1 MTIFKTDL
9 QRAKDELQKAR
20 RRGFWFRFL
29 TLNLCSNAC
38 QIQKI
43 ERLVEK
49 CEKETA
55 RYDSLVK
62 RAKDLDDEI
71 LQTVLIDGVR
81 ISKNTFAD
89 FPTLGYPGYP
99 RDWEQLRVMVLSR
112 DNYECQEKNTYCNGP
127 LQIHHKIPLLKG
139 GTNSTD
145 NLLTLCLYHHCSM
158 HPHMRE
164 KYYGNL
170 RS

>member
-1 MTIFKTDL
+1 VGSVSFIVA
-9 QRAKDELQKAR
+9 QRA
-20 RRGFWFRFL
+20 
-29 TLNLCSNAC
+29 
-38 QIQKI
+38 QIEKI

-49 CEKETA
+49 CEKESI
-55 RYDSLVK
+55 RYDSLLLT
-62 RAKDLDDEI
+62 AKALDDEL

-89 FPTLGYPGYP
+89 FPTLGYAGYP
-99 RDWEQLRVMVLSR
+99 RDWEQLRLMVLGR
-112 DNYECQEKNTYCNGP
+112 DNYQCQGEDIYCDGP

-139 GTNSTD
+139 GANSLD
-145 NLLTLCLYHHCSM
+145 NLLTLCLYHHCCK

>member
-1 MTIFKTDL
+1 MTIFETDL
-9 QRAKDELQKAR
+9 QRAKHELQRTKR
-20 RRGFWFRFL
+20 KGRWFRLL
-29 TLNLCSNAC
+29 TFGLCSNAS
-38 QIQKI
+38 QIEKI

-49 CEKETA
+49 CEKEGI
-55 RYDSLVK
+55 RYDSLLE
-62 RAKDLDDEI
+62 RAKVLDDEI

-89 FPTLGYPGYP
+89 FPTLGYSGYP
-99 RDWEQLRVMVLSR
+99 RDWEQLRLLVLSH
-112 DNYECQEKNTYCNGP
+112 DNYQCQKKDTYCDGP

-139 GTNSTD
+139 GANSMD
-145 NLLTLCLYHHCSM
+145 NLLTLCLYHHCCK

>member
-1 MTIFKTDL
+1 MTIFQTDL
-9 QRAKDELQKAR
+9 QRAKNELQRAK
-20 RRGFWFRFL
+20 RRGRWLRLL
-29 TLNLCSNAC
+29 TLNQCNNTS
-38 QIQKI
+38 QIEKI

-49 CEKETA
+49 CEKESI

-71 LQTVLIDGVR
+71 LQTVLIEGVR

-89 FPTLGYPGYP
+89 FPTIGYSGYP
-99 RDWEQLRVMVLSR
+99 RDWEHLRLMVLSR
-112 DNYECQEKNTYCNGP
+112 DNYKCREKNTHCDGP
-127 LQIHHKIPLLKG
+127 LQIHHKITLSKG
-139 GTNSTD
+139 GTNSVN
-145 NLLTLCLYHHCSM
+145 NLLTLCLYHHCSK

-164 KYYGNL
+164 RYYGNL

>member
-1 MTIFKTDL
+1 MTIFETDL
-9 QRAKDELQKAR
+9 QRAKDELQRAK
-20 RRGFWFRFL
+20 RRGRWLRL
-29 TLNLCSNAC
+29 MTLNLCSNAS
-38 QIQKI
+38 QIEKI

-49 CEKETA
+49 YEKESI
-55 RYDSLVK
+55 RYDSLLLT
-62 RAKDLDDEI
+62 AKTLDDEL
-71 LQTVLIDGVR
+71 LQSVLIDGVR

-89 FPTLGYPGYP
+89 FPTLGYAGYP
-99 RDWEQLRVMVLSR
+99 RDWEQLRLMVLGR
-112 DNYECQEKNTYCNGP
+112 DNYQCQEEDIYCDGP

-139 GTNSTD
+139 GANSLD
-145 NLLTLCLYHHCSM
+145 NLLTLCLYHHCYK